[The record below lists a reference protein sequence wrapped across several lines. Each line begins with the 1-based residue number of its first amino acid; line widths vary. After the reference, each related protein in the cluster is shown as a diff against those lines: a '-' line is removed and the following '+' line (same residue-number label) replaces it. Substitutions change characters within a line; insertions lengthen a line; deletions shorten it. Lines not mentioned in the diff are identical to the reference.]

1 MQTLFRIICNGD
13 CMAAKAFLWIFT
25 LHVMLFGHFGGFSN
39 AHAAKNP
46 HADALF
52 YSLKHHKY
60 DDARQHAARSRD
72 ALLIRYATWMAFAGD
87 KVDHVDFDEAVT
99 LMRLAEHWPHMNR
112 VQIRAERA
120 AWHGMESGKLDDD
133 DVEDF
138 CEDYPPI
145 SGLGMIG
152 CARAGAE
159 DSTTRANWLL
169 KGWELGDFTPQ
180 EESQIITL
188 YRNKFSAASMRKRIN
203 RLLYEGKTSA
213 AKRLLKFFGRD
224 EQKLYD
230 ARMALRN
237 MAGAVNSRIRAV
249 PSAYKND
256 AGLIFDRM
264 RWRHKKGLE
273 SGVYEMLAAAPANP
287 PHADS
292 WWPIRNLYARKALR
306 KGHVT
311 RALIILQK
319 HGEMNRVNMAEAR
332 WLIGWIYHSFK
343 HDYRKAYETFYAL
356 HENVSTPVSRAR
368 AAY

>member
-264 RWRHKKGLE
+264 RWRHKKAG
-273 SGVYEMLAAAPANP
+273 SGWRPARARSSPCGSPRSRPCRCSGHWPAAPGP
-287 PHADS
+287 GHAAPLPS
-292 WWPIRNLYARKALR
+292 PGPRGTWPR
-306 KGHVT
+306 T
-311 RALIILQK
+311 
-319 HGEMNRVNMAEAR
+319 
-332 WLIGWIYHSFK
+332 
-343 HDYRKAYETFYAL
+343 
-356 HENVSTPVSRAR
+356 
-368 AAY
+368 